1 MFEFIINHFISN
13 IPVWV
18 WPMGVGASIAVYL
31 LAYFLALLPQIK
43 PWAYIIKPLCVI
55 VCFACVFMWGGAG
68 VTEIWQAQIKEA
80 QARVDLAVVASK
92 AANDKLSQ
100 VRKQKN
106 RVLVQRQVVIQ
117 ERIKTVEKRID
128 AECKVDPAAVQI
140 LNDAAI
146 NPEMKK

>member
-1 MFEFIINHFISN
+1 M
-13 IPVWV
+13 
-18 WPMGVGASIAVYL
+18 
-31 LAYFLALLPQIK
+31 
-43 PWAYIIKPLCVI
+43 
-55 VCFACVFMWGGAG
+55 
-68 VTEIWQAQIKEA
+68 
-80 QARVDLAVVASK
+80 ASK